1 MRFRA
6 PLRTAVPAATFS
18 HPAFA
23 MFAAHLALL
32 TQPAWPPIAELNER
46 LAGRAHLFSGQPLH
60 FVQQIPSLKG
70 DGLHY
75 ERRIFDTGI
84 IATRAESWHDL
95 FNALMWLARFELKC
109 AINAAYVRELAR
121 PCHQPRTRAQC
132 ALTHFDEGGAVVMLR
147 DPTLLALWDDHDWPG
162 LLWRERARWAS
173 GADLML
179 VGHAIFEHLLVPSVL
194 PVAKCLVIAPAT
206 TTAHDRVS
214 ALAQRIVDGELLA
227 DPQALRPLPLAGLA
241 GWHADSTSESFYRE
255 AACFRSRRAGR
266 LYPPIT
272 DIN

>member
-6 PLRTAVPAATFS
+6 PPRTAVSAAAFS

-23 MFAAHLALL
+23 TFAAHLALL
-32 TQPAWPPIAELNER
+32 TRPAWPAIAELNER
-46 LAGRAHLFSGQPLH
+46 LAGRAHLFSGQPLR
-60 FVQQIPSLKG
+60 FIQQTPSLKD

-75 ERRIFDTGI
+75 ERRIFETGS

-95 FNALMWLARFELKC
+95 FNALMWIARFELKC

-121 PCHQPRTRAQC
+121 PCHEPRNRAQC
-132 ALTHFDEGGAVVMLR
+132 ALTHFDEGGAVVVLR

-194 PVAKCLVIAPAT
+194 PVAKCLVVGSAT
-206 TTAHDRVS
+206 TADDDQVS

-227 DPQALRPLPLAGLA
+227 DPQALRPLPLAGLV
-241 GWHADSTSESFYRE
+241 GWHPDNIHDSFYRQ
-255 AACFRSRRAGR
+255 AACFRPRRAGR
-266 LYPPIT
+266 VYPRLLKL
-272 DIN
+272 N